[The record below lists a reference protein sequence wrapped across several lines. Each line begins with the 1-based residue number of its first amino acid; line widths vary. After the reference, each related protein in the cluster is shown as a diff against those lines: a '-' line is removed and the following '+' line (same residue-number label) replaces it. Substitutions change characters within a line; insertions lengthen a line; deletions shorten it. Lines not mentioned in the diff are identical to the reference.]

1 MFLTMN
7 NTNSQKKITSGT
19 LYIVATP
26 IGNLEDFSYRAIE
39 TLKAVD
45 LILAEDTR
53 KFGIIKKLYN
63 IETPAIS
70 LFEHNESFKVEEI
83 LRRLEEGASLAL
95 VSDAGT
101 PLISDPGYRVV
112 SECRSRGFKISPIP
126 GASAVTSA
134 LSISGLETDKFIFLG
149 FLPVKQGKKKSTL
162 EEFCLL
168 PATVVFFESP
178 HRLIKT
184 LILVNDLFPLRKIVV
199 CRELTKIYEEVL
211 SGTASDILSDLN
223 KRSSIK
229 GEIVVLIS
237 KNNTTELDLD

>member
-1 MFLTMN
+1 MI
-7 NTNSQKKITSGT
+7 NTNSKSTGGI

-39 TLKAVD
+39 TLKNVS

-53 KFGIIKKLYN
+53 KFGILKKRYG
-63 IETPAIS
+63 IETHATS
-70 LFEHNESFKVEEI
+70 LFEHNESTKIEAI
-83 LRRLEEGASLAL
+83 LRRLAEGCDLAL

-101 PLISDPGYRVV
+101 PLISDPGYRLV
-112 SECRSRGFKISPIP
+112 SECRARGFRISPIP
-126 GASAVTSA
+126 GASSVTSA
-134 LSISGLETDKFIFLG
+134 LSVSGLETDKFMYIG

-162 EEFCLL
+162 DEFCRL
-168 PATVVFFESP
+168 PATIVLFESP
-178 HRLIKT
+178 HRLLKT
-184 LILVNDLFPLRKIVV
+184 LNLISELFPHRKVVV

-211 SGTASDILSDLN
+211 SGTASDIISVLS

-237 KNNTTELDLD
+237 KSNIDNNIEGLELE